1 MSQLADWPYPLYW
14 AHRGAGKQAPENT
27 LAAFRLGAQF
37 GYRAFECDVKLSA
50 DGKAFLLHDD
60 TLNRTSDGKG
70 RADQFTLGELAQ
82 LDAGSWHSATYAGEP
97 LPTLRSILHF
107 VCTNDLMINVEIKPT
122 TGREYE
128 TGAAVA
134 MDVANQW
141 QGDLPPLLSSFSEV
155 ALMGAKVAAPGLPR
169 AWLVDH
175 LPEDWLE
182 RLVELDCVALDADHR
197 ILTESI
203 VKTAKKHG
211 FRVLCY
217 TVNDLSLAEEL
228 KAWGVDSIITD
239 LVHQINPVASSVE

>member
-1 MSQLADWPYPLYW
+1 MSLPTWPYPQYW

-27 LAAFRLGAQF
+27 LAAFRLGASF

-70 RADQFTLGELAQ
+70 RADQLTLGELAQ

-141 QGDLPPLLSSFSEV
+141 LGDLPPLLSSFSEV
-155 ALMGAKVAAPGLPR
+155 ALMGARAAVPALPR
-169 AWLVDH
+169 AWLVES
-175 LPEDWLE
+175 LPEDWLD
-182 RLVELDCVALDADHR
+182 RLQQLDCVALDADHR
-197 ILTESI
+197 LLTAEI
-203 VKTAKKHG
+203 VQRAKAHG

-217 TVNDLSLAEEL
+217 TVNDAERAKQL
-228 KAWGVDSIITD
+228 LAWGVDSIITD
-239 LVHQINPVASSVE
+239 QVHLIRPI